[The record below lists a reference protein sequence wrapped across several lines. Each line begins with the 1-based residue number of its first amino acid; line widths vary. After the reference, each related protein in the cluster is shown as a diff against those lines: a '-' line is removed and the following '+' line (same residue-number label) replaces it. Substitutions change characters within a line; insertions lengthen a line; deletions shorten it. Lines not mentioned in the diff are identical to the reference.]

1 MRSEAYFLCE
11 ALTSCF
17 LSKVLTETMIHEITR
32 IRLVPAIFS
41 GSFVERFPLVALR
54 RPRQAPGEGAEQ
66 NCSRNRILNNLR
78 LFACPYLLCALL
90 VFAGQTPVHAAQRK
104 RPARPAPKKTA
115 QPANELTQLRDSY
128 IKTTKEY
135 KASLQKL
142 LALYEASV
150 RKAEQH
156 LNQSKDLYKDGLLSK
171 KQLDESDRALAVE
184 QEKVSGVKHQIAT
197 ADTQIAETLLEI
209 EGDKQIAKLGRVRKG
224 SLVQTTSFIRFNGA
238 SGFLLSNTG
247 KIQSFFQQKF
257 NRPLPI
263 AVFGQGAI
271 HDRWRLD
278 HHNAMDISLSPDG
291 PEGQALMEYLRNNG
305 IPFSAFRGAIPGVA
319 TGPHIHIGMPSHRY

>member
-1 MRSEAYFLCE
+1 MKCTDY
-11 ALTSCF
+11 
-17 LSKVLTETMIHEITR
+17 
-32 IRLVPAIFS
+32 
-41 GSFVERFPLVALR
+41 
-54 RPRQAPGEGAEQ
+54 
-66 NCSRNRILNNLR
+66 LR
-78 LFACPYLLCALL
+78 LLLLFSLLCVQALISSEIS
-90 VFAGQTPVHAAQRK
+90 VVSAQTK
-104 RPARPAPKKTA
+104 RRTTPAPKTPA
-115 QPANELTQLRDSY
+115 RPANELTQLRDSY

-150 RKAEQH
+150 RKAEQQ
-156 LNQSKDLYKDGLLSK
+156 LAKSKELYQEGLLSK
-171 KQLDESDRALAVE
+171 KELENSERAVTVE
-184 QEKVSGVKHQIAT
+184 QGKVSGVVQQIAT

-209 EGDKQIAKLGRVRKG
+209 EGDKQIARLGRLRKG

-238 SGFLLSNTG
+238 GGFLLSNTG
-247 KIQSFFQQKF
+247 KIQSFFLQKF

-278 HHNAMDISLSPDG
+278 HHNAMDISLNPDG
-291 PEGQALMEYLRNNG
+291 PEGQALMEFLRMNG

-319 TGPHIHIGMPSHRY
+319 TGPHIHIGLPSHRY

>member
-1 MRSEAYFLCE
+1 MKCTDHLRLLLLFSLLCVQ
-11 ALTSCF
+11 AL
-17 LSKVLTETMIHEITR
+17 
-32 IRLVPAIFS
+32 IFS
-41 GSFVERFPLVALR
+41 EISVVSAQTKR
-54 RPRQAPGEGAEQ
+54 RATPAPK
-66 NCSRNRILNNLR
+66 
-78 LFACPYLLCALL
+78 
-90 VFAGQTPVHAAQRK
+90 T
-104 RPARPAPKKTA
+104 PARPVS
-115 QPANELTQLRDSY
+115 ELTQLRDSY

-150 RKAEQH
+150 RKAEQR
-156 LNQSKDLYKDGLLSK
+156 LAQSKVLYQEGLLSK
-171 KQLDESDRALAVE
+171 KELEDTERAVTVE
-184 QEKVSGVKHQIAT
+184 QGKVSGVQQQIAT

-209 EGDKQIAKLGRVRKG
+209 EGDKQIARLGRMRKG

-238 SGFLLSNTG
+238 NGFLLSNTG
-247 KIQSFFQQKF
+247 KIQSFFLQKF

-278 HHNAMDISLSPDG
+278 HHNAMDISLNPDG
-291 PEGQALMEYLRNNG
+291 PEGQALMEFLRMNG

-319 TGPHIHIGMPSHRY
+319 TGPHIHIGLPSHRY